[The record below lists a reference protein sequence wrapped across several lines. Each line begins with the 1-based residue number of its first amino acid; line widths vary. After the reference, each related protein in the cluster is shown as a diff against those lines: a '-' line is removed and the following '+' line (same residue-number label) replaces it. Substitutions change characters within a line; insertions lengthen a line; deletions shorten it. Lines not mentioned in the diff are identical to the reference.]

1 MIQLRAMAETII
13 RKSFKYRLRPKA
25 KQAALLRRY
34 AGCCRKVWNLA
45 LAGTNPAGAMPGI
58 PRL

>member
-1 MIQLRAMAETII
+1 MIETII

-34 AGCCRKVWNLA
+34 AGCCRKAWNLA